1 MIIRQHFHPFW
12 YEELNLTYRKFI
24 QYIGKDSGD
33 IFFSQLFAVGCH
45 GRHTIFILQIS
56 DKFLRFFFIWHLGVY
71 KNQKWFAL
79 FFQKVYSQCLCIS
92 EIFSWKFAEAS
103 ICRNHQSDR
112 CMFLN
117 DFACASLCCFMKR
130 NRFFK
135 PWSFYHAFSSVF
147 DVAAGIFYEES
158 HTVDQPD
165 PHFLVI
171 T

>member
-12 YEELNLTYRKFI
+12 YKELNLTYRKFI
-24 QYIGKDSGD
+24 QYIRKDPGD

-147 DVAAGIFYEES
+147 NVAARIFYEKS
-158 HTVDQPD
+158 YAVNQTD
-165 PHFLVI
+165 PYFLI
-171 T
+171 IP